1 MCVTVIV
8 IVFVIVIVIVIVI
21 AIVVVIVHV
30 FAIVILQ
37 LQKIVKTVWGETYL
51 CIIIYGGI
59 TSNKHTERYSQKK
72 RQLLSCS

>member
-8 IVFVIVIVIVIVI
+8 IVFVIVIVIE
-21 AIVVVIVHV
+21 IVVVIVHV
-30 FAIVILQ
+30 IVIVILQ